1 MQFASSLPGRQAMR
15 QSGQKSP
22 QGLQTRLLRAGSQT
36 KAEVKT
42 VAPPLQR
49 GSTVLLPDAR
59 SLYDYSQVSYGRLG
73 LSMQNALSEALGE
86 LEGSEPA
93 RLFPSGLAAIT
104 GTLLALLKGGD
115 EMLAVG
121 CAYGPSRRFCDGL
134 LKRYGVSTRYFPA
147 TASPEEVMAL
157 AGPAT
162 RLILLESPG
171 SLTFEI
177 QDIPAI
183 AAAARARGI
192 LTVIDNTWGAG
203 LLYAPLSLGVD
214 VSLQALT
221 KYVSGHSDVFM
232 GSACGRDP
240 KILEQIDAF
249 QRDFGIGVSPDDA
262 YFMLRGLRTLEVR
275 LQRHGEN
282 ALKVA
287 GWLQQQSEVRQVL
300 CPALPGAPGH
310 DLWKRDFKGLNG
322 LFGVVLQPGPEVK
335 VEAFI
340 DALELFGLG
349 FSWGGYESLAI
360 HCDPQLKLR
369 PDHPAFGGPVV
380 RLHVGLE
387 DPDDL
392 IADLRRALDA
402 YTA

>member
-1 MQFASSLPGRQAMR
+1 MR
-15 QSGQKSP
+15 QTGKPPSGRK
-22 QGLQTRLLRAGSQT
+22 TRLLRAGSQV
-36 KAEVKT
+36 KAEAQT
-42 VAPPLQR
+42 AAPPLQR
-49 GSTVLLPDAR
+49 GSTVLMPDAR
-59 SLYDYSQVSYGRLG
+59 SLYDYAQTSYGRLG
-73 LSMQNALSEALGE
+73 LSMQSALAEAIGE
-86 LEGSEPA
+86 LEGGEPA
-93 RLFPSGLAAIT
+93 RLFPSGLAAIA
-104 GTLLALLKGGD
+104 GTLQALLKAGD
-115 EMLAVG
+115 DLLVVG
-121 CAYGPSRRFCDGL
+121 CAYGPARRFCDSV
-134 LKRYGVSTRYFPA
+134 LKRYGVTTRYVPA
-147 TASPEEVMAL
+147 EASAEEIMAL

-177 QDIPAI
+177 QDVPAI

-192 LTVIDNTWGAG
+192 LTVLDNTWGCG
-203 LLYAPLSLGVD
+203 LLYEPLALGVD

-232 GSACGRDP
+232 GSACSRDP
-240 KILEQIDAF
+240 EVLARIDAF
-249 QRDFGIGVSPDDA
+249 LRDFGLGVSPDDA

-275 LQRHGEN
+275 LKRHGEH
-282 ALKVA
+282 ALQVA
-287 GWLQQQSEVRQVL
+287 TWLQQQPEVRQVL

-322 LFGVVLQPGPEVK
+322 LFSVVLAPAPEAK

-340 DALELFGLG
+340 DALTLFGLG

-369 PDHPAFGGPVV
+369 PDRPQFAGPVV

-387 DPDDL
+387 DPEDL
-392 IADLRRALDA
+392 IADLRQALDVYA
-402 YTA
+402 AA

>member
-1 MQFASSLPGRQAMR
+1 
-15 QSGQKSP
+15 
-22 QGLQTRLLRAGSQT
+22 
-36 KAEVKT
+36 
-42 VAPPLQR
+42 
-49 GSTVLLPDAR
+49 VLLPDAR
-59 SLYDYSQVSYGRLG
+59 SLYDYSQTSYGRLG
-73 LSMQNALSEALGE
+73 LSMQAALAEAVGE
-86 LEGSEPA
+86 LEGAPPA

-104 GTLLALLKGGD
+104 GTLQALLKSGD
-115 EMLAVG
+115 EILATG
-121 CAYGPSRRFCDGL
+121 CAYGPSRRFCDGV
-134 LKRYGVSTRYFPA
+134 LKRYGVTTRYFPA
-147 TASPEEVMAL
+147 AASPEEVMAL

-177 QDIPAI
+177 QDVPAI
-183 AAAARARGI
+183 AAAARERNI
-192 LTVIDNTWGAG
+192 LTAIDNTWGVG
-203 LLYAPLSLGVD
+203 LLYEPLALGVD

-232 GSACGRDP
+232 GSACSLDED
-240 KILEQIDAF
+240 ILARIDAF
-249 QRDFGIGVSPDDA
+249 LRDFGLGVSPDDA

-275 LQRHGEN
+275 LERHGEN

-287 GWLQQQSEVRQVL
+287 TWLKDQPQVRQVL

-322 LFGVVLQPGPEVK
+322 LFSVVLAPGAEDK

-340 DALELFGLG
+340 DALQLFGLG
-349 FSWGGYESLAI
+349 FSWGGFESLAI
-360 HCDPQLKLR
+360 HCDPQLKIR
-369 PDHPAFGGPVV
+369 PDRPTFEGPVV

-392 IADLRRALDA
+392 IVDLARALQA
-402 YTA
+402 YSA

>member
-1 MQFASSLPGRQAMR
+1 MR
-15 QSGQKSP
+15 QTGKTP
-22 QGLQTRLLRAGSQT
+22 KGRETRLLRAGSQVQ
-36 KAEVKT
+36 AEART

-49 GSTVLLPDAR
+49 GSTVLMPDAR
-59 SLYDYSQVSYGRLG
+59 SLYDYSQASYGRLG
-73 LSMQNALSEALGE
+73 LSMQAALAEAIGE
-86 LEGSEPA
+86 LEGAAPA
-93 RLFPSGLAAIT
+93 RLFPSGLAAIS
-104 GTLLALLKGGD
+104 GTLQALLKTGD
-115 EMLAVG
+115 ELLVVG
-121 CAYGPSRRFCDGL
+121 CAYGPARRFCDNVL
-134 LKRYGVSTRYFPA
+134 TRYGVTTRYVPAAA
-147 TASPEEVMAL
+147 TAGEVMAL

-177 QDIPAI
+177 QDVPAI
-183 AAAARARGI
+183 AAEARQRGI
-192 LTVIDNTWGAG
+192 LTALDNTWGAG
-203 LLYAPLSLGVD
+203 LLYEPLSLGVD

-232 GSACGRDP
+232 GAACSRDP
-240 KILEQIDAF
+240 QILQAIDAF
-249 QRDFGIGVSPDDA
+249 LRDFGLGVSPDDA

-275 LQRHGEN
+275 LKRHGEN

-287 GWLQQQSEVRQVL
+287 GWLAQQPEVRQVL

-322 LFGVVLQPGPEVK
+322 LFGVVLAPAPEVK

-340 DALELFGLG
+340 DALTLFGLG
-349 FSWGGYESLAI
+349 FSWGGFESLAI

-369 PDHPAFGGPVV
+369 PDKPSFEGPVV

-387 DPDDL
+387 DADDL
-392 IADLRRALDA
+392 IADLRQALDVYA
-402 YTA
+402 A

>member
-1 MQFASSLPGRQAMR
+1 MR
-15 QSGQKSP
+15 QREETPKKTQEGR
-22 QGLQTRLLRAGSQT
+22 GTRLLRAGSKTRAQ
-36 KAEVKT
+36 AKT

-49 GSTVLLPDAR
+49 GSTVLMPDAR
-59 SLYDYSQVSYGRLG
+59 SLYDYSQTSYGRLG
-73 LSMQNALSEALGE
+73 LSMQSALAEAIGE
-86 LEGSEPA
+86 LEGAPPA

-121 CAYGPSRRFCDGL
+121 CAYGPGRRFCDGV

-147 TASPEEVMAL
+147 AASPDKVMAL

-177 QDIPAI
+177 QDVPAI
-183 AAAARARGI
+183 AAAARERGI
-192 LTVIDNTWGAG
+192 LTVIDNTWGVG
-203 LLYAPLSLGVD
+203 LLYEPLALGVD

-232 GSACGRDP
+232 GAACSLDGD
-240 KILEQIDAF
+240 ILARIDAF
-249 QRDFGIGVSPDDA
+249 LRDFGLGVSPDDA

-275 LQRHGEN
+275 LKRHGDN

-287 GWLQQQSEVRQVL
+287 RWLEDQPEVLQVL

-310 DLWKRDFKGLNG
+310 ALWKRDFKGLNG
-322 LFGVVLQPGPEVK
+322 LFSLVLAPAPEAR

-340 DALELFGLG
+340 DALQLFGLG
-349 FSWGGYESLAI
+349 FSWGGFESLAI

-369 PDHPAFGGPVV
+369 PDKPTFEGPVV

-387 DPDDL
+387 DPEDL
-392 IADLRRALDA
+392 IADLRQALDA
-402 YTA
+402 YAA

>member
-1 MQFASSLPGRQAMR
+1 MRQAGKPPKGR
-15 QSGQKSP
+15 K
-22 QGLQTRLLRAGSQT
+22 TRLLRAGSQVT
-36 KAEVKT
+36 AEAKT

-59 SLYDYSQVSYGRLG
+59 SLYDYSQTSYGRLG
-73 LSMQNALSEALGE
+73 LSMQAALAEAVGE
-86 LEGSEPA
+86 LEGASPA
-93 RLFPSGLAAIT
+93 RLFPSGLAAIA
-104 GTLLALLKGGD
+104 GTLQALLKAGD
-115 EMLAVG
+115 ELLVVG
-121 CAYGPSRRFCDGL
+121 CAYGPTRRFCDNV
-134 LKRYGVSTRYFPA
+134 LKRYGVTTRYISA
-147 TASPEEVMAL
+147 TASAEGILAL

-177 QDIPAI
+177 QDLPTI
-183 AAAARARGI
+183 AADARARGI
-192 LTVIDNTWGAG
+192 LTVVDNTWGCG
-203 LLYAPLSLGVD
+203 LLYEPLALGAD

-232 GSACGRDP
+232 GSACSRDP
-240 KILEQIDAF
+240 EILKPIDAF
-249 QRDFGIGVSPDDA
+249 LRDFGLGVSPDDA

-275 LQRHGEN
+275 LKRHGEN

-287 GWLQQQSEVRQVL
+287 AWLEQQPEVRQVL

-322 LFGVVLQPGPEVK
+322 LFSVVLAPGTEAK

-340 DALELFGLG
+340 DALTLFGLG

-369 PDHPAFGGPVV
+369 PDKPRFEGPLV

-392 IADLRRALDA
+392 IADLRQALDVYGA
-402 YTA
+402 A

>member
-1 MQFASSLPGRQAMR
+1 MR
-15 QSGQKSP
+15 QTDNKS
-22 QGLQTRLLRAGSQT
+22 QGRETRLLRVGSKV
-36 KAEVKT
+36 KAEAQT

-59 SLYDYSQVSYGRLG
+59 SLYDYSLTSYGRQG
-73 LSMQNALSEALGE
+73 LSMQAALAEAVGE
-86 LEGSEPA
+86 LEGSPPA

-104 GTLLALLKGGD
+104 GTLQALLKTGD
-115 EMLAVG
+115 DILVVG
-121 CAYGPSRRFCDGL
+121 CAYGPARRFCEGV
-134 LKRYGVSTRYFPA
+134 LKRYGVTTRYFPA
-147 TASPEEVMAL
+147 AASPDEVMAL
-157 AGPAT
+157 VGPAT

-177 QDIPAI
+177 QDVPAI
-183 AAAARARGI
+183 AAAARERGV
-192 LTVIDNTWGAG
+192 LTVLDNTWGVG
-203 LLYAPLSLGVD
+203 LLYQPLAFGVD

-232 GSACGRDP
+232 GSACSRDP
-240 KILEQIDAF
+240 DILSRIDAF
-249 QRDFGIGVSPDDA
+249 LRDFGLGVSPDDA

-275 LQRHGEN
+275 LRRHGEN

-287 GWLQQQSEVRQVL
+287 GWLKDQPQVRQVL

-322 LFGVVLQPGPEVK
+322 LFSFVLEPGSEAK

-349 FSWGGYESLAI
+349 FSWGGFESLAI

-369 PDHPAFGGPVV
+369 PDHPKFEGPVV

-392 IADLRRALDA
+392 IGDLRRALDIYSA
-402 YTA
+402 

>member
-1 MQFASSLPGRQAMR
+1 MR
-15 QSGQKSP
+15 QTGKIQ
-22 QGLQTRLLRAGSQT
+22 QGRKTRLLRAGSSGV
-36 KAEVKT
+36 ADAKT

-59 SLYDYSQVSYGRLG
+59 SLYDYSQTSYGRLG
-73 LSMQNALSEALGE
+73 LSMQSALAEAIGE
-86 LEGSEPA
+86 LESAPPA
-93 RLFPSGLAAIT
+93 RLFPSGLAAIC
-104 GTLLALLKGGD
+104 GTLQALLETGD
-115 EMLAVG
+115 EVLAVG
-121 CAYGPSRRFCDGL
+121 CAYGPARRFCDGV
-134 LKRYGVSTRYFPA
+134 LKRYGVSTRYFSA
-147 TASPEEVMAL
+147 TAKPEEVMAL
-157 AGPAT
+157 AGPST

-192 LTVIDNTWGAG
+192 LTVVDNTWGAG
-203 LLYAPLSLGVD
+203 LLYDPLTLGAD
-214 VSLQALT
+214 VSIQALT

-232 GSACGRDP
+232 GSACSRNPDVL
-240 KILEQIDAF
+240 KQIDLYM
-249 QRDFGIGVSPDDA
+249 RDFGLGVSPDDA

-287 GWLQQQSEVRQVL
+287 AWLQQQPQVRQVL

-310 DLWKRDFKGLNG
+310 DLWKRDFKGTNG
-322 LFGVVLQPGPEVK
+322 LFGLVLQPGDEAR

-340 DALELFGLG
+340 DALALFGLG
-349 FSWGGYESLAI
+349 FSWGGFESLAI

-369 PDHPAFGGPVV
+369 PDRPDFGGPVV

-387 DPDDL
+387 DPHDL
-392 IADLRRALDA
+392 IADLRHALET
-402 YTA
+402 YTHK